1 MKVYNILGEEVAT
14 LIHNEYVKSG
24 YRQIIWNGRD
34 NANSQLSSGLY
45 LYQTIM
51 KNNQGQL
58 LHMNTKKMVLVK

>member
-1 MKVYNILGEEVAT
+1 MKVFNILGEEVAI
-14 LIHNEYVKSG
+14 LINNAYMESG

-34 NANSQLSSGLY
+34 NANHQLPSGLY

-51 KNNQGQL
+51 KNEKGQL